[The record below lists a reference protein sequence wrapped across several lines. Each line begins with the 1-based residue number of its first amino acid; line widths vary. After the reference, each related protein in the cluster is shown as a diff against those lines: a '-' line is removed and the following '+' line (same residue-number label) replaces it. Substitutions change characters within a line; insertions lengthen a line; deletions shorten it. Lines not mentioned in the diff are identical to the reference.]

1 MTEEEYIKYQVISFP
16 DSKSLAEVL
25 ERELRLHDAIE
36 YCLAGIRKY
45 SSESLIPI
53 ESVMESH
60 SHVYGLTFAALGPI
74 LSKEELEEKL
84 EETIEP
90 PTGQEELELKGG
102 GMVHRFW
109 QVVQDNVEVKDLT
122 GEELYALF
130 EKSCRVATGEGP
142 SWQEISPDHWKQK
155 TVLH

>member
-122 GEELYALF
+122 
-130 EKSCRVATGEGP
+130 
-142 SWQEISPDHWKQK
+142 
-155 TVLH
+155 

>member
-1 MTEEEYIKYQVISFP
+1 LTEEEYIKYQVISFQG
-16 DSKSLAEVL
+16 SKSLPEVL

-45 SSESLIPI
+45 SSESPIPI

-74 LSKEELEEKL
+74 ISKEELEEKL
-84 EETIEP
+84 QETIEEP
-90 PTGQEELELKGG
+90 KGQEALELKGG
-102 GMVHRFW
+102 GMVHHFW
-109 QVVQDNVEVKDLT
+109 QVVQDSVEVKDFT

-130 EKSCRVATGEGP
+130 EQSCRVSTGEDP